1 MDKSRR
7 QSNSGINNQKEG
19 GSPTLFQ
26 LIPWLRKSFEFRGKA
41 SARKL
46 TVFFCFV
53 LLNIGFID
61 HLYTAQQIQVEF
73 IIIYSL
79 IILLGLGFMT
89 AENIVAIVKG
99 RFGAQTIFTDE
110 NYSLSSRSRV
120 DNPDGIQPND
130 SKTSSSGYH

>member
-7 QSNSGINNQKEG
+7 KSSERADTQKKRR
-19 GSPTLFQ
+19 SPTVFQ
-26 LIPWLRKSFEFRGKA
+26 LIPWLRKSFEYRGKA

-61 HLYTAQQIQVEF
+61 HLYTQQVIQTEF

-99 RFGAQTIFTDE
+99 RFGGQTIFTDD
-110 NYSLSSRSRV
+110 NYSINNRSRV
-120 DNPDGIQPND
+120 DNPDGVQPD
-130 SKTSSSGYH
+130 DFEAGSSKYN

>member
-1 MDKSRR
+1 MDQSRR
-7 QSNSGINNQKEG
+7 KSNQGVNQQKKRRG
-19 GSPTLFQ
+19 QPLFQ
-26 LIPWLRKSFEFRGKA
+26 LIPWIRKSFEYRGKA

-61 HLYTAQQIQVEF
+61 HLYTEQIIQTEF

-89 AENIVAIVKG
+89 AENIVAIIKG
-99 RFGAQTIFTDE
+99 RFGGQTIFTDD
-110 NYSLSSRSRV
+110 NYSINNRSRV

-130 SKTSSSGYH
+130 SEASSSGYH

>member
-1 MDKSRR
+1 MDKSRG
-7 QSNSGINNQKEG
+7 QSNSGLNQQKKG
-19 GSPTLFQ
+19 RSPVVFQ

-110 NYSLSSRSRV
+110 NYSFGNRSRV

-130 SKTSSSGYH
+130 SEASSSGYH

>member
-1 MDKSRR
+1 MDKSRGK
-7 QSNSGINNQKEG
+7 SNKGVNTQKKRR
-19 GSPTLFQ
+19 SPTVFQ
-26 LIPWLRKSFEFRGKA
+26 LIPWLRKSFEYRGKA

-61 HLYTAQQIQVEF
+61 HLYTQQVIQTEF

-99 RFGAQTIFTDE
+99 RFGGQTIFTDD
-110 NYSLSSRSRV
+110 NYSINNRSRV
-120 DNPDGIQPND
+120 DNPDGVQPD
-130 SKTSSSGYH
+130 DFEAGSSKYN